1 MIELN
6 NSNGQ
11 FDSMVKSVL
20 SAKSETGYH
29 NVVASLNTTGLK
41 TISQFLNNSGDVVR
55 FKPKS
60 NNITARKVL
69 ALVKSMNPD
78 LDIQYSEDLEDNDLV
93 NISDKPLWV
102 LDKNSNGVYQLQ
114 KAV

>member
-6 NSNGQ
+6 NSNSQ
-11 FDSMVKSVL
+11 FDSMIKSVL
-20 SAKSETGYH
+20 SAKSEIGCHT
-29 NVVASLNTTGLK
+29 VVASLNTTGLK
-41 TISQFLNNSGDVVR
+41 TISQFLNNSNGVVR